1 MLCRPIVLLAED
13 STIYSN
19 DRSVCIINQNH
30 YGYEDRGDGHAQDVF
45 QVAPFGGVIFQS
57 SHGAITLRTLVMSAL
72 SERATM
78 SFFIIAIPLGLW
90 FRLLPGCRTNS
101 SSPSIR
107 SNSNIWPLR
116 KSRSLI
122 RAIDRHPQHRAVLS
136 EAGFRPVHKIISL
149 GLQKS
154 RPSRRIPNMMGVRLR

>member
-19 DRSVCIINQNH
+19 DRSVCIIKQNH

-72 SERATM
+72 SERATELFHYRDTVGALVSAIAGM
-78 SFFIIAIPLGLW
+78 SNKFIVALYSKQLKYMAIAQITIINP
-90 FRLLPGCRTNS
+90 
-101 SSPSIR
+101 
-107 SNSNIWPLR
+107 
-116 KSRSLI
+116 
-122 RAIDRHPQHRAVLS
+122 RH
-136 EAGFRPVHKIISL
+136 
-149 GLQKS
+149 
-154 RPSRRIPNMMGVRLR
+154 